1 MVPWNR
7 HSRVLIVSMAILL
20 LLSMSLPA
28 LASEPSPDGDADV
41 ALPTCCPTKTLT
53 IRPTADVQKNIPLTI
68 PLFHP
73 THWDLVD
80 DVTPDGTATQ
90 VGSLTASWSSDIYSH
105 SFNEG
110 DYPDGRITKVTECI
124 RVQSS
129 SLSPVQWAKFLLDDG
144 SVHEVLAPGIDK
156 GFETYSHDFTN
167 VRNRWTWDDIKNC
180 QFGVSLRGAFLQGTG
195 CTQVYLEVE
204 YRPTGAERCVVGPYL
219 ETATPTSIKVMWETA
234 QAGDSWVDW
243 GDTRSLPNQ
252 TYSYE
257 DIESSS
263 LSILEEYEDIF
274 PRMYPDSVIHHAQL
288 TGLTP
293 DTRYYYRVVTEEDVR
308 SEICS
313 FRTPPTEDSEKSF
326 KFIVYGDNRTCP
338 DSHSKIINDGMI
350 GYLQSMMSPE
360 CEIPDELAMVWNI
373 GDILA
378 DGPNYDGYKDEY
390 FDPIQN
396 LSSQVPFYV
405 AVGNHE
411 YTYHVEVPLTY
422 KYKEENGEAYFAYM
436 DLPGDEHKY
445 SFDYSNCHFIT
456 LDTNGP
462 ASDQCSWGGGF
473 EEQLAWLEADL
484 EAASADPD
492 IDFIFVF
499 HHHPYRTELWNQFYG
514 GCTQRVSEFIELY
527 KEYDVNAFFCGHT
540 HAMERGNSKE
550 APLYWVLSGGGG
562 APIEEWLGPDT
573 ASGVAF
579 DWPEVQMA
587 IDEHGFHVVTVAAGA
602 NPSFDIEYV
611 SLGNLDT
618 GEYKDNEVID
628 EFTFRTDNT
637 RPDKPVCLY
646 PSSTDSPSPGDVI
659 FQASPFSNADVGDY
673 HHETQWQITT
683 VSGQY
688 PPATEPSFVW
698 PPILPHP
705 TSPVVA
711 DIWVRYENI
720 YGETPDGTPID
731 TQAGDDLINETITI
745 PWWWSLFNPSR
756 TYYWHVRYRDGHGLE
771 WSEWSDEAAFTMALW

>member
-1 MVPWNR
+1 MT
-7 HSRVLIVSMAILL
+7 ILL

-28 LASEPSPDGDADV
+28 LASEPSPDGDADA
-41 ALPTCCPTKTLT
+41 ALPACCPTKTLT
-53 IRPTADVQKNIPLTI
+53 IRPTADVQNNIPLTI
-68 PLFHP
+68 PLFHS

-90 VGSLTASWSSDIYSH
+90 VGSLTASGAWSSDIYSH

-110 DYPDGRITKVTECI
+110 DYPDGKITKVKECI

-156 GFETYSHDFTN
+156 GFDTYSHDFTN
-167 VRNRWTWDDIKNC
+167 VKNRWTWDDIKNC
-180 QFGVSLRGAFLQGTG
+180 QFGVSLRGAFLQGSG

-204 YRPTGAERCVVGPYL
+204 YRPTGPERCVVGPYL

-234 QAGDSWVDW
+234 QAGLSWVEW
-243 GDTRSLPNQ
+243 GTTASLGNV
-252 TYSYE
+252 TYTYE

-263 LSILEEYEDIF
+263 LSIVDEYEEIF

-288 TGLTP
+288 TGLAP
-293 DTRYYYRVVTEEDVR
+293 DTRYCYRVLTQEDVQ
-308 SEICS
+308 SETYS
-313 FRTPPTEDSEKSF
+313 FRTPPTEGSEKSF
-326 KFIVYGDNRTCP
+326 TFMVYADTQRSGQQHAQVIDA
-338 DSHSKIINDGMI
+338 MVQ
-350 GYLQSMMSPE
+350 YLGPG
-360 CEIPDELAMVWNI
+360 CDIPDELAMVWNV
-373 GDILA
+373 GDTVE
-378 DGPNYDGYKDEY
+378 DGPNYDGFKDEY
-390 FDPIQN
+390 FDPNQE
-396 LSSQVPFYV
+396 LSSQVPFYT

-411 YTYHVEVPLTY
+411 YLYYVESPLVY
-422 KYKEENGEAYFAYM
+422 KNEEKNGEIYFAYA

-445 SFDYSNCHFIT
+445 SFNYGNCHFVA

-462 ASDQCSWGGGF
+462 LFDECNYGAGA
-473 EEQLAWLEADL
+473 EAQLEWLEADL
-484 EAASADPD
+484 IAASTNPN
-492 IDFIFVF
+492 IDFIFAF
-499 HHHPYRTELWNQFYG
+499 HHHPYKTELWNQVYG
-514 GCTQRVSEFIELY
+514 GCTPCVGELIKLY
-527 KEYDVNAFFCGHT
+527 EQYGVNAFFHGHI

-550 APLYWVLSGGGG
+550 DPLYWIDSSGGG
-562 APIEEWLGPDT
+562 APLANWLGSDS
-573 ASGVAF
+573 AKNVSF
-579 DWPEVQMA
+579 DWPEIQKA
-587 IDEHGFHVVTVAAGA
+587 IDEHGFHVVTVIAGD
-602 NPSFDIEYV
+602 NPEFNMKYV
-611 SLGNLDT
+611 SLGDLYGDS
-618 GEYKDNEVID
+618 GDQKDNEVID

-659 FQASPFSNADVGDY
+659 FQASPFSDADVGDY

-731 TQAGDDLINETITI
+731 TQAGDDLTNQTITI

-771 WSEWSDEAAFTMALW
+771 WSEWSDEATFTMALW